1 MLARII
7 SLLVVL
13 IGLCGWFSPAV
24 AVEASQSFVAPVI
37 KDFRL
42 DWCRNWGA
50 ACGGPAADLFCKE
63 KGFDKAT
70 RWSIEPNVG
79 ARGIP
84 TLVFGDGR
92 LCNAPNCSGFRVIVC
107 ARVAAVP
114 AKPTIK
120 VLPGALKVKE
130 KPSAVDKKITV
141 KPAPAAP
148 PKIIKKAVKA
158 DVRRKVATFK
168 FTKLSTFKPR
178 KPAAVRLT
186 WINTLRVLKTY
197 PGGTTLYKC
206 ESGDCSIATSH
217 DREIDEK
224 APTVDLAFTAS
235 TIPHA
240 EAGLWQVSYLP
251 FPAFANAGAKD
262 VKPPGLV
269 LSGQTAYPQGWFSF
283 SAAEAAKKMP
293 AGARDAIF
301 HVRVFPVAGKGSIVG
316 QPSNVMRLF
325 YGKKLPPQEPVKIY
339 AMAEVPGSAP
349 DIRLVK
355 LEVEPYKSVK
365 RWPPGCKTWEEVYG
379 EEKNIL
385 EEIGDFFSG
394 AWDWA
399 SDAYQWAKD
408 QVIELASILTF
419 DLLPREVF
427 AFALDAAMASM
438 GIPPDIPNLDQLM
451 TEGVDGLAKEMAK
464 AAMTQIPAADLAS
477 DVGNLAADITIEAA
491 ANMTEEELRK
501 RLEQEIEKRS
511 HDAIL
516 AAANEMQ
523 KQLATSGEGKLCSH
537 ESFHPVYK
545 VTVVNA
551 GNRDEPSVVIKAVAG
566 PVYRGGNWNIAMR
579 RAEQLTLVGV
589 GQPILPGG
597 PFSAPLLTSK
607 QRFDEDLENWYSD
620 VLFKKDPTISID
632 VTGVLHCLGGDPAS
646 QFCERKMKNLHTS
659 TPQKVTSAYIYSP

>member
-1 MLARII
+1 
-7 SLLVVL
+7 
-13 IGLCGWFSPAV
+13 
-24 AVEASQSFVAPVI
+24 
-37 KDFRL
+37 
-42 DWCRNWGA
+42 
-50 ACGGPAADLFCKE
+50 
-63 KGFDKAT
+63 
-70 RWSIEPNVG
+70 
-79 ARGIP
+79 
-84 TLVFGDGR
+84 
-92 LCNAPNCSGFRVIVC
+92 
-107 ARVAAVP
+107 
-114 AKPTIK
+114 
-120 VLPGALKVKE
+120 
-130 KPSAVDKKITV
+130 
-141 KPAPAAP
+141 
-148 PKIIKKAVKA
+148 
-158 DVRRKVATFK
+158 
-168 FTKLSTFKPR
+168 
-178 KPAAVRLT
+178 
-186 WINTLRVLKTY
+186 
-197 PGGTTLYKC
+197 
-206 ESGDCSIATSH
+206 
-217 DREIDEK
+217 
-224 APTVDLAFTAS
+224 
-235 TIPHA
+235 
-240 EAGLWQVSYLP
+240 
-251 FPAFANAGAKD
+251 
-262 VKPPGLV
+262 
-269 LSGQTAYPQGWFSF
+269 
-283 SAAEAAKKMP
+283 
-293 AGARDAIF
+293 
-301 HVRVFPVAGKGSIVG
+301 
-316 QPSNVMRLF
+316 
-325 YGKKLPPQEPVKIY
+325 
-339 AMAEVPGSAP
+339 MAEVPGSAP

>member
-7 SLLVVL
+7 SLLIVL
-13 IGLCGWFSPAV
+13 IGFCGWLSPAA

-63 KGFDKAT
+63 KGFEKAT

-92 LCNAPNCSGFRVIVC
+92 LCKAPNCSGFRVIVC

-114 AKPTIK
+114 AKPAIK
-120 VLPGALKVKE
+120 VLPDALKVKE

-141 KPAPAAP
+141 KPPAAP

-168 FTKLSTFKPR
+168 FTKLSTFKAR

-186 WINTLRVLKTY
+186 WINRLRALKTY

-224 APTVDLAFTAS
+224 APTVDLAFTAL
-235 TIPHA
+235 TVPHA

-251 FPAFANAGAKD
+251 FPAFASAKD

-269 LSGQTAYPQGWFSF
+269 LSGKTAYPQGWFSF
-283 SAAEAAKKMP
+283 SAAEAAKKLP

-316 QPSNVMRLF
+316 QPSNLMRLF
-325 YGKKLPPQEPVKIY
+325 YGKNLPPQEPVKIY

-349 DIRLVK
+349 NIRLVK

-394 AWDWA
+394 AWNWA

-419 DLLPREVF
+419 DLIPKEVF
-427 AFALDAAMASM
+427 VFALDAAMVSM

-451 TEGVDGLAKEMAK
+451 KEGVDGLAKEMAK
-464 AAMTQIPAADLAS
+464 AAMTQIPATDLAS
-477 DVGNLAADITIEAA
+477 NVGNLAADLTIEAA
-491 ANMTEEELRK
+491 ANMTEEELRN

-523 KQLATSGEGKLCSH
+523 KQLAASGEGKLCTH

-551 GNRDEPSVVIKAVAG
+551 GNRDEPSVVIKAAAG

-589 GQPILPGG
+589 GRPILPGG

-620 VLFKKDPTISID
+620 VLFKKDPTITVE
-632 VTGVLHCLGGDPAS
+632 VTGALHCLGGDPTS
-646 QFCERKMKNLHTS
+646 QFCERKTKNLHTS
-659 TPQKVTSAYIYSP
+659 APQKVTSAYSFSP